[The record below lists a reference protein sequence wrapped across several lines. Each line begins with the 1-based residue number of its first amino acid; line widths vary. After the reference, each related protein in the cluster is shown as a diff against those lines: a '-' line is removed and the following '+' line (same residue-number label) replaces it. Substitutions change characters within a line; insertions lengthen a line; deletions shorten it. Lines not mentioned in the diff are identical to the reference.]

1 MSARDLHL
9 RLSQTQRVRL
19 EAALHELQTL
29 APAATAAVNVA
40 GNIPVN
46 HEDSILIGHGTSDWD
61 GEVVATLCGV
71 VERVQKHVCVRTLRA
86 RYKPELGDIIVGR
99 VTELD
104 ALVELVRSTK
114 VSSVGIDTLGRI
126 VECSSKARKEFV
138 QKELRK
144 TWMICAA
151 TTGGFFVECL
161 TRSRKMKKRA
171 LGGSL

>member
-86 RYKPELGDIIVGR
+86 R
-99 VTELD
+99 
-104 ALVELVRSTK
+104 
-114 VSSVGIDTLGRI
+114 
-126 VECSSKARKEFV
+126 CSLPA
-138 QKELRK
+138 
-144 TWMICAA
+144 
-151 TTGGFFVECL
+151 
-161 TRSRKMKKRA
+161 
-171 LGGSL
+171 